1 MVFRDRFDHQF
12 SENLIWWGIN
22 SCSVDV
28 HVIEHFLAA
37 DSTLFLIEALSAR
50 DITGYTNYP
59 EEHEVILQPGIRL
72 NIVANSMEHTGGL
85 HVVHLREV
93 SVGDT
98 HDPLLRLFHLYP
110 RRSRTL
116 RHRKRKP
123 LKRL

>member
-1 MVFRDRFDHQF
+1 MLGDRSDHQF
-12 SENLIWWGIN
+12 SNNLTWWGIN

-37 DSTLFLIEALSAR
+37 NSTLFLIEALSAR

-72 NIVANSMEHTGGL
+72 NIVANSMEHAGGL

-93 SVGDT
+93 NVGDAL
-98 HDPLLRLFHLYP
+98 DLSSRFFH
-110 RRSRTL
+110 
-116 RHRKRKP
+116 
-123 LKRL
+123 